1 MGPVFTVNQTGI
13 SASSATVETAAP
25 SAVSASAESAA
36 PDFVST
42 DEARR
47 LIEAVNGSGYIQT
60 HFTQSKPAA
69 SQLPQWIKDILHWLG
84 DIITAIG
91 KIMAPLGPVL
101 PWLIYFLIFA
111 LAMLVLSPFVRMLI
125 RQQVERLRLRDV
137 MTPETMWRPTKAEAS
152 ALLHD
157 IDALAAQGEYDE
169 AVHLLLLRSV
179 ADLNAYR
186 PDIVRSHYSA
196 RDILSHPLL
205 PADAR
210 PAFADITRWVEKSY
224 FAGIKVGR
232 EGFEACRQAY
242 VDFVAIEGI
251 G

>member
-1 MGPVFTVNQTGI
+1 MGLRLSDSQTD
-13 SASSATVETAAP
+13 AS
-25 SAVSASAESAA
+25 VSASAAA
-36 PDFVST
+36 PSNASVTQDSLT
-42 DEARR
+42 SDQARS
-47 LIEAVNGSGYIQT
+47 LIDKVNGSGYIQT
-60 HFTQSKPAA
+60 HFTQVKPPKTEM
-69 SQLPQWIKDILHWLG
+69 PQWLKDLMHWLG
-84 DIITAIG
+84 DVITAIG
-91 KIMAPLGPVL
+91 KILAPLGPIM
-101 PWLIYFLIFA
+101 PWLIYLLVFA

-125 RQQVERLRLRDV
+125 RQQIERFLPRDV
-137 MTPETMWRPTKAEAS
+137 MKPETMWRPTKDAAA

-157 IDALAAQGEYDE
+157 IDALAAKGEYDE

-186 PDIVRSHYSA
+186 PDLVRTHYSS

-210 PAFADITRWVEKSY
+210 PAFGEITRWVEMSY
-224 FAGIKVGR
+224 FAGIRVGR
-232 EGFEACRQAY
+232 EGFDACRQAY